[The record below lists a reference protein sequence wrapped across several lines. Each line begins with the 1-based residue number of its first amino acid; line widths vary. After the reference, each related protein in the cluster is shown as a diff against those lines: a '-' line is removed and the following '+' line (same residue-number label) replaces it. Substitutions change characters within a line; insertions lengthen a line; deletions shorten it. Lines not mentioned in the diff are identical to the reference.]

1 MGDWNIFLW
10 IVYLERVS
18 EGKGASGDAERNK
31 YLGRFKWLEMDVTGL
46 VLL

>member
-18 EGKGASGDAERNK
+18 EGKERAEMQREIN
-31 YLGRFKWLEMDVTGL
+31 T
-46 VLL
+46 